1 MTWGCIVLPPNWVAH
16 LGKDIDLA
24 GGVGLWLRM
33 RDGLLLYPA
42 LAVAIGIGAALM
54 WWGLDWKKRYKG
66 KRVAARGKRGER
78 RAERMLRRRGYRII
92 SRQTASTYRIWVD
105 GSSVATTVKADLIV
119 RRWWRTWIAEV
130 KTGDAAV
137 RVEHE
142 ATRRQLL
149 EYQLAF
155 GISAILLVDGEN
167 GLIREVRF
175 PMRQRGR
182 ACFFVV
188 GAAVAGTVLGAAAV
202 IAWIRPE

>member
-1 MTWGCIVLPPNWVAH
+1 MG
-16 LGKDIDLA
+16 
-24 GGVGLWLRM
+24 
-33 RDGLLLYPA
+33 DGLLLYPA
-42 LAVAIGIGAALM
+42 LAVAVGIGGALM

-66 KRVAARGKRGER
+66 KQVAARGKRGER
-78 RAERMLRRRGYRII
+78 RAERVLRRRGYRII
-92 SRQTASTYRIWVD
+92 SRQTATTYRIWVD

-130 KTGDAAV
+130 KTGEAAV

-155 GISAILLVDGEN
+155 GINAILLVDGEN

-175 PMRQRGR
+175 PMRPRGKTR
-182 ACFFVV
+182 LVVIIAAVV
-188 GAAVAGTVLGAAAV
+188 GTALGAAAV
-202 IAWIRPE
+202 IAWIRPD